1 MAIQPQ
7 EFQEALDR
15 LGLIV
20 SALNTNIGVR
30 LDVGGEKLFLVDD
43 QGERLRN
50 TTATAAMA
58 ELAWR
63 AMPGGT
69 IAVPV
74 TMPNALERI
83 AAQHGG
89 HVIRTKVD
97 SHTLTNE
104 ACQASVNMAADGRGS
119 FIFPQFQC
127 ASDGLMALAKLLEF
141 LATQQT
147 SLSQVIAGL
156 PPFKVIHERV
166 PCPWEAKGSVM
177 RLLNENSQS
186 DQVDTTDGVKIRLN
200 ETEWVLVLP
209 DPDYPQLQIYAESH
223 SQAQAMALVQKYA
236 KLVKELQE

>member
-1 MAIQPQ
+1 
-7 EFQEALDR
+7 
-15 LGLIV
+15 
-20 SALNTNIGVR
+20 
-30 LDVGGEKLFLVDD
+30 
-43 QGERLRN
+43 
-50 TTATAAMA
+50 
-58 ELAWR
+58 LAWR

-97 SHTLTNE
+97 SHTLTSE

-147 SLSQVIAGL
+147 TLSQVIAGL
-156 PPFKVIHERV
+156 PPFKVTHERV

-177 RLLNENSQS
+177 RRLNENSQS
-186 DQVDTTDGVKIRLN
+186 DQVDT
-200 ETEWVLVLP
+200 EWVLVLP
-209 DPDYPQLQIYAESH
+209 DPDNPQLQIYAESH
-223 SQAQAMALVQKYA
+223 SQAQAVALVQKYA
-236 KLVKELQE
+236 NLVKELQE